1 MELRF
6 LGGAKEVGRSCVLLS
21 TEKTSILLDC
31 GLKST
36 KPTKYPVF
44 EDLPPI
50 DAVIWSHAHIDH
62 IGATPLL
69 FSKNLVSSNFK
80 GIFATP
86 PTLALASIL
95 LPDSY
100 TLALRQ
106 WHELGIEDL
115 YQHEHISKTLASVK
129 TVNLHRDFKIGDL
142 EIKLYEAGHILGSC
156 LIAVKAHG
164 KKVVY
169 TGNLGAP
176 GRAEHLNPPEPVEG
190 TNVLLLES
198 TYGLTLQHPSL
209 REAKR
214 RLISSITETLK
225 KGGKVLIP
233 SFSVGRG
240 QKVMRMLRKANLG
253 CKVFY
258 DGLLKDATWFY
269 WRFTSYLSD
278 PLIREVC
285 LTRSNPF
292 IDGIEPVSDMRLRKK
307 IAKSKESCVILA
319 PSGMLEGGWSPYYLK
334 EIASCEEN
342 KVILVG
348 HQGEDTVGE
357 KLSKG
362 ERKVELHVP
371 TEKFDWIKEEVEIR
385 CEVDIIEGFSGHG
398 AANDLRLYAR
408 SVRPNTIIL
417 HHGDPEALENLGE
430 ILKKDPYLSN
440 SSIKILELT
449 EIYSFGSKELSVDQK
464 TLREILS
471 RLDDI
476 ERRIRELEDGFS
488 NSKNKP

>member
-1 MELRF
+1 MELIF
-6 LGGAKEVGRSCVLLS
+6 LGGAKEVGRSCLLLS
-21 TEKTSILLDC
+21 TDETSILLDC

-36 KPTKYPVF
+36 KPTEYPIF
-44 EDLPPI
+44 DDLPPI

-62 IGATPLL
+62 IGATPLI
-69 FSKNLVSSNFK
+69 FSKDLVSDKFV

-106 WHELGIEDL
+106 WRELGMEEL
-115 YQHEHISKTLASVK
+115 YRHEHISRALASVK
-129 TVNLHRDFKIGDL
+129 TINLHKRFKIGDL
-142 EIKLYEAGHILGSC
+142 EVEFYEAGHILGSC
-156 LIAVKAHG
+156 IISVKARG
-164 KKVVY
+164 RKLVY

-176 GRAEHLNPPEPVEG
+176 GRAEHLNPPETVKG
-190 TNVLLLES
+190 TDILILES
-198 TYGLTLQHPSL
+198 TYGLTLQHPNL
-209 REAKR
+209 KEAKR
-214 RLISSITETLK
+214 RLISSITDTIK

-253 CKVFY
+253 CKVYY

-292 IDGIEPVSDMRLRKK
+292 INGIKRIDDMKLRKRIVK
-307 IAKSKESCVILA
+307 TKEPCVILA
-319 PSGMLEGGWSPYYLK
+319 PSGMLEGGWSPFYLK
-334 EIASCEEN
+334 EIAEDEKN

-348 HQGEDTVGE
+348 HQGEGTVGD
-357 KLSKG
+357 KLAKG
-362 ERKVELHVP
+362 ERKVELYVP
-371 TEKFDWIKEEVEIR
+371 TESFDWIKEKVEIK
-385 CEVDIIEGFSGHG
+385 CDVELIEGFSGHG

-417 HHGDPEALENLGE
+417 HHGDPDAIDYLGN
-430 ILKKDPYLSN
+430 ILGKDPYLSN
-440 SSIKILELT
+440 SSMLVPELDTRHNLE
-449 EIYSFGSKELSVDQK
+449 SKEVKVKEDALK
-464 TLREILS
+464 EIFT
-471 RLDDI
+471 RLEDL
-476 ERRIRELEDGFS
+476 ERRISRLEGQ
-488 NSKNKP
+488 

>member
-1 MELRF
+1 MELRL
-6 LGGAKEVGRSCVLLS
+6 LGGAKEVGRSCLLLS

-36 KPTKYPVF
+36 KPTEYPLL

-69 FSKNLVSSNFK
+69 FARDLVSNNFK

-106 WHELGIEDL
+106 WQELGMEEL
-115 YQHEHISKTLASVK
+115 YQHEHISKTLSSVR
-129 TVNLHRDFKIGDL
+129 TINLHRIFKIGDF
-142 EIKLYEAGHILGSC
+142 EIELYEAGHILGSC
-156 LIAVKAHG
+156 LVAVKAHG
-164 KKVVY
+164 VRLVY
-169 TGNLGAP
+169 TGNMGAP
-176 GRAEHLNPPEPVEG
+176 GRAEHLNPPELVKD
-190 TNVLLLES
+190 TDVLILES

-209 REAKR
+209 KEAKR
-214 RLISSITETLK
+214 RLISSITETIK
-225 KGGKVLIP
+225 EGGKVLIP

-253 CKVFY
+253 CKVYY

-292 IDGIEPVSDMRLRKK
+292 IDGIEPVNDMRLRKK
-307 IAKSKESCVILA
+307 IARSKEPCVILA
-319 PSGMLEGGWSPYYLK
+319 PSGMLEGGWSPYYLRELADDEK
-334 EIASCEEN
+334 N

-348 HQGEDTVGE
+348 HQGEGTVGD

-362 ERKVELHVP
+362 KRKVDLYVP
-371 TEKFDWIKEEVEIR
+371 TEKFDWIKEEVEIK
-385 CEVDIIEGFSGHG
+385 CNIDLIEGFSGHG

-408 SVRPNTIIL
+408 SVRPNTIVL
-417 HHGDPEALENLGE
+417 HHGDSKAIENLGN
-430 ILKKDPYLSN
+430 ILKKDPYLSS
-440 SSIKILELT
+440 SSILTPELGDT
-449 EIYSFGSKELSVDQK
+449 YDFGLKRAHIEEDALKEV
-464 TLREILS
+464 LS
-471 RLDDI
+471 RLEAL
-476 ERRIRELEDGFS
+476 ERRIRKLEGG
-488 NSKNKP
+488 K

>member
-1 MELRF
+1 MEVRF
-6 LGGAKEVGRSCVLLS
+6 LGGAKEVGRSCILLR
-21 TEKTSILLDC
+21 TDETSILLDC

-36 KPTKYPVF
+36 KPTEYPIF
-44 EDLPPI
+44 DDLPPI

-69 FSKNLVSSNFK
+69 FSKNLVSDNFI

-106 WHELGIEDL
+106 WHELGMEEL
-115 YQHEHISKTLASVK
+115 YQHKDISRTLASVK
-129 TVNLHRDFKIGDL
+129 TINLHRNFKVRDV
-142 EIKLYEAGHILGSC
+142 EIEFYEAGHILGSC
-156 LIAVKAHG
+156 IVAITLHG
-164 KKVVY
+164 RKLVY
-169 TGNLGAP
+169 TGNLGAK
-176 GRAEHLNPPEPVEG
+176 GRAEHLNPPEAVEG
-190 TNVLLLES
+190 TDILLLES
-198 TYGLTLQHPSL
+198 TYGLLLQHPSL
-209 REAKR
+209 KEAKR
-214 RLISSITETLK
+214 KLLSSITETIK

-240 QKVMRMLRKANLG
+240 QKIMRMLRKANLG
-253 CKVFY
+253 CKVYY

-278 PLIREVC
+278 SLIREVC

-292 IDGIEPVSDMRLRKK
+292 VDGIEPISDMKTRRKIVK
-307 IAKSKESCVILA
+307 IKEPCIILA

-334 EIASCEEN
+334 ELADDEKN

-348 HQGEDTVGE
+348 HQGEGTVGD

-362 ERKVELHVP
+362 ERKVKLYVP
-371 TEKFDWIKEEVEIR
+371 TESFDWIKEEVEIK
-385 CEVDIIEGFSGHG
+385 CDVDLIEGFSGHG

-408 SVRPNTIIL
+408 SVRPETIIL
-417 HHGDPEALENLGE
+417 HHGDTKAIENLRN
-430 ILKKDPYLSN
+430 ILRKDPYLTN
-440 SSIKILELT
+440 SSILTLDLGESYNFEPKREIL
-449 EIYSFGSKELSVDQK
+449 KEEALK
-464 TLREILS
+464 EILS
-471 RLDDI
+471 RLEDL
-476 ERRIRELEDGFS
+476 ERRIGRLEG
-488 NSKNKP
+488 K